1 MAIAQVQTNHAVSTA
16 SPIVATFGSAPAA
29 GNLLVI
35 VVITNN
41 PGTAGYVTPAGWTPA
56 RVENEA
62 ALFWKVSN
70 GTETT
75 TNISYS
81 GTMAQR
87 IWSIEL
93 SGADTSAP
101 FDTSGYAI
109 YTTGVT
115 SVTPVTD
122 AVAAVADEWAI
133 AMTGMNGVNGG
144 SEAATNGYTLLGTG
158 NNRDVAA
165 SRTYVGG
172 SGSLLTT
179 TLSWLS
185 ARAGRWIIASF
196 KPAGAA
202 VSKSA
207 SDTASGVDT
216 SSLTT
221 PLAAADSGAGIDSV
235 TDRGLAAADIGS
247 GVDTSSLTT
256 PNALT
261 AAESGVGADAVTG
274 RAIAVTDITV
284 GTDAVAGR
292 ALPVTDTAS
301 GSDQSQVQTLVP
313 GPAFQGGAFQAD
325 AFDAVP
331 LGPPVGT
338 IDSTLPALTTAVTV
352 FTPLRGTIASTLP
365 SLTTAVSV
373 ITPIRAT
380 VASTLPALT
389 TAATGFNAF
398 PNQATISVTLP
409 ALTQSVTAGFLSPA
423 TISNVL
429 PHLSTDIVA
438 IRGTVTPTTG
448 TVTTTLPKLTTALTA
463 HSGAGAPTIG
473 AAVQVL
479 GAMSMSSTLLVS
491 TPTPPVT
498 PSGVQGLVHIFIKDG
513 ASRILPTS
521 LTGGHSEMVGQFR
534 DRSSMVGGFQSATAS
549 ISPTEYNTHTSIY
562 TVGATWIVKDLALET
577 AGLNPYIF
585 GGELKQP
592 QVAGGVVELA
602 ADGWGLL
609 QDRNIERFL
618 VASMALDQWA
628 PGDENP
634 FNFPGGARIK
644 AEVRAARLVF
654 EVKRKTHFTRNDAGQ
669 PGTWRS
675 VPLVFWAPK
684 TALRW
689 ITFKIN
695 ATGRSMSQYDLELV
709 GTPTGPTGALTVL
722 QTWNLN
728 NNLADAVKSF
738 QIPAGYD
745 LIGLRVVRSS
755 EAKRAPHVRVTI
767 SDVKV
772 GSLAT
777 SEPYTLNQAFT
788 ALFGMMGASSTTIA
802 ANTMN
807 IVPYDAARVPL
818 SDIAD
823 DLAIFGQWYWRMWA
837 DNAGVMR
844 GEAGPIG
851 ATNYDVQ
858 LVHTPIR
865 LLPQP
870 RYNVVQFDYA
880 YGGGYTSQETV
891 RANPD
896 PFPGVDITY
905 TLDLP
910 EPPTFVLAQA
920 FAQTIANILSK
931 PWYSGSGTLNKVDPG
946 TKPAGVVKPGD
957 QLTLLNYG
965 SVKVIVDE
973 MSHSEDGSIVEAS
986 FAESSKLV
994 DRWLARF
1001 QQRINRGL
1009 SPNAAIID
1017 LLDIAEPKVP
1027 TLSAGFAISQNKEG
1041 RKDFDLQA
1049 NATTVTEDI
1058 ESVGTYVSR
1067 YEFRARPIDAQS
1079 GTPIANNKGGGWR
1092 NRSMRAPK
1100 DGEADETKAVTWEK
1114 IHNPHQWA
1122 WEVQAWAVDALG
1134 QKSNR
1139 VSTFPGKPS
1148 AFTPVTPGSVSLDV
1162 DQRVMT
1168 VAHVIPPDPDD
1179 PTVEDQSYHHAIIK
1193 INDNNSNWNTPLRQ
1207 DRKVKGESKRFRFH
1221 KPIQGTYWAQVTY
1234 VDFWGNKSTP
1244 VVVSNSKKIP
1254 PVPLIGS
1261 PTFDANGSRHARYRL
1276 RVPVTVND
1284 AGHDDEVRRIM
1295 VQLAHKPNNVT
1306 PDANDRKVRDYV
1318 RVTDDPQD
1326 ALFRGLPKTH
1336 YVFVRAM
1343 SIDTDQ
1349 KESGF
1354 SSWVPM
1360 GRPKDSG
1367 VSVVPPQP
1375 SWQAVTGTISVTTPT
1390 PRRLVVNWDDPDDD
1404 EATRWRV
1411 VIKRGVTQVDT
1422 IRTRNTRAVY
1432 RVPAADVGQAHT
1444 AEVYAINDLGVESTV
1459 VTGSNTPTPDAGG
1472 VGNPPNTPSNPSFV
1486 TDGRGSRHAKYRVI
1500 VTAGTSTT
1508 DASHDAAHAYII
1520 QIAHDATDSG
1530 ANPPA
1535 GAKRQHGRVEGDAT
1549 GDDLQEVFRSIPKRH
1564 YLWVRERAH
1573 NAAGASAW
1581 TGWRTAS
1588 RSIDFGVAV
1597 APNPPTGVAVTTP
1610 APRRVKVTWND
1621 PDDDETIRWRVEIRR
1636 GGGTVETGFTRSTRY
1651 IYHVPKAFVGVIH
1664 NARVFAISD
1673 TGTDS
1678 SQVDSPD
1685 GTPTDDA
1692 AGYDIGDI
1700 IPRGHSAVPGGW
1712 LLCNGQLAAISAYP
1726 ALFALYGTLYGG
1738 DGVNTFGV
1746 PDIRGRHPVG
1756 VGTNVA
1762 LGGDEGDAEVNRSPV
1777 HQHSQDNTN
1786 ATPGSDNSQ
1795 TTPGSDSTYAGGE
1808 AGDLFTNPPDD
1819 ATLETVTH
1827 THGLGMNTGSP
1838 GATTAVNGTGGAN
1851 VAGPAHTHNVP
1862 GPTDVRNAQH
1872 PHQHGATHGHGHNHG
1887 HPQHPHPHGH
1897 GGHGHN
1903 HGHGQHP
1910 HPHPHDQKKRPHKGM
1925 HWIVKAA

>member
-1 MAIAQVQTNHAVSTA
+1 MAE
-16 SPIVATFGSAPAA
+16 TF
-29 GNLLVI
+29 
-35 VVITNN
+35 
-41 PGTAGYVTPAGWTPA
+41 
-56 RVENEA
+56 
-62 ALFWKVSN
+62 
-70 GTETT
+70 
-75 TNISYS
+75 
-81 GTMAQR
+81 QR
-87 IWSIEL
+87 
-93 SGADTSAP
+93 D
-101 FDTSGYAI
+101 
-109 YTTGVT
+109 
-115 SVTPVTD
+115 
-122 AVAAVADEWAI
+122 
-133 AMTGMNGVNGG
+133 
-144 SEAATNGYTLLGTG
+144 
-158 NNRDVAA
+158 
-165 SRTYVGG
+165 
-172 SGSLLTT
+172 
-179 TLSWLS
+179 
-185 ARAGRWIIASF
+185 
-196 KPAGAA
+196 
-202 VSKSA
+202 
-207 SDTASGVDT
+207 
-216 SSLTT
+216 
-221 PLAAADSGAGIDSV
+221 
-235 TDRGLAAADIGS
+235 
-247 GVDTSSLTT
+247 
-256 PNALT
+256 
-261 AAESGVGADAVTG
+261 
-274 RAIAVTDITV
+274 
-284 GTDAVAGR
+284 
-292 ALPVTDTAS
+292 
-301 GSDQSQVQTLVP
+301 
-313 GPAFQGGAFQAD
+313 AFQNNAFE
-325 AFDAVP
+325 VP
-331 LGPPVGT
+331 LV
-338 IDSTLPALTTAVTV
+338 DS
-352 FTPLRGTIASTLP
+352 ISSTLP
-365 SLTTAVSV
+365 SLVSASTAVVGPNTAAVASVLPSLSTAASALNGTFTPTTGTITSTLGHLSQSV
-373 ITPIRAT
+373 IGGGLGTAT
-380 VASTLPALT
+380 VA
-389 TAATGFNAF
+389 
-398 PNQATISVTLP
+398 
-409 ALTQSVTAGFLSPA
+409 
-423 TISNVL
+423 NVL
-429 PHLSTDIVA
+429 PSLITSVTA

-448 TVTTTLPKLTTALTA
+448 TISTTLPKLATALTA
-463 HSGAGAPTIG
+463 HSGAGAPSVG
-473 AAVQVL
+473 AVTSVL

-491 TPTPPVT
+491 TPTPPPT
-498 PSGVQGLVHIFIKDG
+498 PSGVQGLVHIFIKG
-513 ASRILPTS
+513 GSSRVLPTS
-521 LTGGHSEMVGQFR
+521 GFPNEVVGSFR
-534 DRSSMVGGFQSATAS
+534 DRSSMVGGFQSATAT
-549 ISPTEYNTHTSIY
+549 ISPAEYNANPSIY
-562 TVGATWIVKDLALET
+562 SVGATWIVKDLALENQ
-577 AGLNPYIF
+577 GLNPYIF

-609 QDRNIERFL
+609 QDRSIERFL

-628 PGDENP
+628 PGDEDP
-634 FNFPGGARIK
+634 FKFPGGARIK

-684 TALRW
+684 TDLRW
-689 ITFKIN
+689 IKFQIN

-709 GTPTGPTGALTVL
+709 GTPTGPTGTLTVL

-728 NNLADAVKSF
+728 NNLVDAVKSF
-738 QIPAGYD
+738 AIPAGYD

-788 ALFGMMGASSTTIA
+788 ALFGMMGASSTSIA

-823 DLAIFGQWYWRMWA
+823 DLAIFGQWYWRLWA
-837 DNAGVMR
+837 DSTGVMR

-851 ATNYDVQ
+851 QTNYDVQ

-880 YGGGYTSQETV
+880 YGGGYTSQDTV

-896 PFPGVDITY
+896 PFPGVDIVY

-910 EPPTFVLAQA
+910 EPPTFALAQA
-920 FAQTIANILSK
+920 FAQTIANILSRA
-931 PWYSGSGTLNKVDPG
+931 WYSGSGTLNKVDPG
-946 TKPAGVVKPGD
+946 NKPAGVVKPGD

-973 MSHSEDGSIVEAS
+973 LTHSEDGSIMEAQ

-1009 SPNAAIID
+1009 SPNAAVID

-1067 YEFRARPIDAQS
+1067 YEFRARPIFPVGHAQA
-1079 GTPIANNKGGGWR
+1079 GQPVPDNKGGGWR

-1148 AFTPVTPGSVSLDV
+1148 AFTPVTPASVSLDV

-1179 PTVEDQSYHHAIIK
+1179 PTVEDQSYDHAIIK
-1193 INDNNSNWNTPLRQ
+1193 INDNNANWNTPLRQ

-1244 VVVSNSKKIP
+1244 VVVSNAKKIP
-1254 PVPLIGS
+1254 PVPLIGA
-1261 PTFDANGSRHARYRL
+1261 PNFDANGSRHARYRL

-1354 SSWVPM
+1354 SSWVAM

-1444 AEVYAINDLGVESTV
+1444 AEVYAINDLGVESPV

-1472 VGNPPNTPSNPSFV
+1472 VGNPPNTPTNPSFV

-1508 DASHDAAHAYII
+1508 DATHDAPHAYII
-1520 QIAHDATDSG
+1520 QLAHDATDSG
-1530 ANPPA
+1530 ANPPV

-1564 YLWVRERAH
+1564 YLWVRERAR

-1597 APNPPTGVAVTTP
+1597 APNPPSNVAVTTP
-1610 APRRVKVTWND
+1610 APRRVKVTWDD
-1621 PDDDETIRWRVEIRR
+1621 PDDDETVRWRVEIRR

-1651 IYHVPKAFVGVIH
+1651 IYHVPKAFIGVLH
-1664 NARVFAISD
+1664 RARVFAISD

-1678 SQVDSPD
+1678 SQVESLD
-1685 GTPTDDA
+1685 GNPTADDE
-1692 AGYDIGDI
+1692 GYSVGDV
-1700 IPRGHSAVPGGW
+1700 IPRGHSAVPPNW
-1712 LLCNGQLAAISAYP
+1712 LLLNGQLVPISAWP
-1726 ALFALYGTLYGG
+1726 ALYTLYGTLYGG

-1756 VGTNVA
+1756 VGTNIS

-1777 HQHSQDNTN
+1777 HLHLSDNTN
-1786 ATPGSDNSQ
+1786 ATPTDDNTLTQPDQDQ
-1795 TTPGSDSTYAGGE
+1795 TFGDGGG
-1808 AGDLFTNPPDD
+1808 GDNPQSPPDD
-1819 ATLETVTH
+1819 ATLEVVNH
-1827 THGLGMNTGSP
+1827 THGLGMNTGGP
-1838 GATTAVNGTGGAN
+1838 GATAPAGSGGADK
-1851 VAGPAHTHNVP
+1851 AGPSHTHNVP
-1862 GPTDVRNAQH
+1862 GPTDVRSAQH
-1872 PHQHGATHGHGHNHG
+1872 PHQHGATHHHGHSHG
-1887 HPQHPHPHGH
+1887 HPAHPHPHGH
-1897 GGHGHN
+1897 NQHKHG